1 MPAVPPQIR
10 PEFDLDGVRIELEA
24 VDGTPRWM
32 ADGRLFLAFAL
43 PALALLATGLLTQHP
58 LLAGL
63 GLLLLI
69 GGAFATDRLKR
80 RLGRHGVVL
89 DLERGRL
96 HVEEGGERRTL
107 HLGDVVK
114 ARWDCTA
121 PTTRLILVRADGS
134 EQAVVHV
141 LRRGF
146 HTPGITR
153 KQREWVLDL
162 LTRQLDDAT
171 RADVPTALRKAVEDA
186 REG

>member
-24 VDGTPRWM
+24 ADGAPRWM
-32 ADGRLFLAFAL
+32 ADGRLFWAFGL
-43 PALALLATGLLTQHP
+43 PALALMATGLLMERP
-58 LLAGL
+58 VLAGL

-69 GGAFATDRLKR
+69 GGGFATDRLKR
-80 RLGRHGVVL
+80 RMGRGVVL

-114 ARWDCTA
+114 ARWDCTS
-121 PTTRLILVRADGS
+121 PTTRLVLVRADGS
-134 EQAVVHV
+134 EERVVHV

-146 HTPGITR
+146 HSPGITR

-162 LTRQLDDAT
+162 LTQQLDDAT
-171 RADVPTALRKAVEDA
+171 RADVPTALQKAVQDA